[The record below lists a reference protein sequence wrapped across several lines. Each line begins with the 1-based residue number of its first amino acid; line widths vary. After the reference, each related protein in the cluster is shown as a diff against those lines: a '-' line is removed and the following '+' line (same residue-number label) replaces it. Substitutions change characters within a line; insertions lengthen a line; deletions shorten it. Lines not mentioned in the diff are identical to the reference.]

1 MSIKMNEEIKKE
13 ARKQYFHYFRIWFIL
28 VGILLVATIAA
39 GISYSVRSRA
49 PRGNTSAPEERVY
62 DYADVL
68 TDEQEE
74 SLRKYI
80 AKKEK
85 KYHVDFVIMT
95 ISQAAEGEE
104 AKAQYG
110 YSSTV
115 WEKNMMEIADD
126 FWDENGYG
134 YNKSFEGDGSILV
147 DNRYPV
153 QGEAGEWLSTSGKV
167 EDTLGTYEVEQVL
180 YAVDE
185 YWDTDPYEAYKAYID
200 EVCFYMQGFGSTMTG
215 NAGYGIGAIA
225 IILITTLIY
234 ASSHLSR
241 NQVKNDVKVNAY
253 VSGGEPVMGNKNDT
267 FLYKNVTQRR
277 IETSSSGGGGGHS
290 SGGGG
295 HHVSSSGASHGG
307 GGHRH

>member
-1 MSIKMNEEIKKE
+1 
-13 ARKQYFHYFRIWFIL
+13 
-28 VGILLVATIAA
+28 
-39 GISYSVRSRA
+39 
-49 PRGNTSAPEERVY
+49 
-62 DYADVL
+62 
-68 TDEQEE
+68 
-74 SLRKYI
+74 
-80 AKKEK
+80 
-85 KYHVDFVIMT
+85 
-95 ISQAAEGEE
+95 
-104 AKAQYG
+104 
-110 YSSTV
+110 
-115 WEKNMMEIADD
+115 MEIADD

-134 YNKSFEGDGSILV
+134 YNKNFEGDGSILV

-200 EVCFYMQGFGSTMTG
+200 EVSFYMQGFGSTMTG

-234 ASSHLSR
+234 AFSHLSR

-253 VSGGEPVMGNKNDT
+253 VSGGKPVMGNKNDT

-295 HHVSSSGASHGG
+295 GHHDSSSGASHGG

>member
-1 MSIKMNEEIKKE
+1 MNEEIKKE
-13 ARKQYFHYFRIWFIL
+13 ARKQYFHYFRVWFIL

-39 GISYSVRSRA
+39 GISYSIRSRA

-110 YSSTV
+110 YN
-115 WEKNMMEIADD
+115 KN
-126 FWDENGYG
+126 
-134 YNKSFEGDGSILV
+134 FEGDGSILV

-200 EVCFYMQGFGSTMTG
+200 EVSFYMQDFGSTMTG

-253 VSGGEPVMGNKNDT
+253 VSGGKPVMGNKNDT

-295 HHVSSSGASHGG
+295 GHHVSSSGASHGG